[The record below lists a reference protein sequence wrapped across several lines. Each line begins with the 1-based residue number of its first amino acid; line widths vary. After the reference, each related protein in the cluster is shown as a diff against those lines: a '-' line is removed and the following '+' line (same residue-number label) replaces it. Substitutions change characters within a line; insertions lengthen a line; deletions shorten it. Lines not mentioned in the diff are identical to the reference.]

1 MIFNQNHD
9 WYIGVVAA
17 KYYCTAICFF
27 IYISSIILQR
37 ISCSPD
43 ALPVL
48 SVCLFFLYSLLAGH
62 RTDFALNYTC
72 EIPF

>member
-1 MIFNQNHD
+1 MVYWGGGGEILLYNDMLF
-9 WYIGVVAA
+9 YI
-17 KYYCTAICFF
+17 C
-27 IYISSIILQR
+27 ISSIILQR
-37 ISCSPD
+37 VSCSPD

-62 RTDFALNYTC
+62 RTDFALNYTF

>member
-1 MIFNQNHD
+1 MVYWGGGGEILLYSD
-9 WYIGVVAA
+9 MLL
-17 KYYCTAICFF
+17 F